1 MIQKV
6 LFVTGNESK
15 YRQAEVAFAGSGIQL
30 EMRDLK
36 LPEIQAFEAETVGH
50 FKADFAGKEL
60 DRALFTLDRSF
71 HIEALKGFPGPYPIY
86 INHWLTAEQILAMIP
101 AGASRN
107 AYWTNVLSCYLPG
120 SDTKTFMSH
129 AKGIIADQSSGDG
142 VYPLNRIFIP
152 EGFHRTLAEISEVE
166 QTNFW
171 ITENWKQ
178 LLEYF
183 KSN

>member
-15 YRQAEVAFAGSGIQL
+15 FRQAETAFAGSGVEL

-50 FKADFAGKEL
+50 FKADFAGREL
-60 DRALFTLDRSF
+60 NRALFTLDRSL
-71 HIEALKGFPGPYPIY
+71 HVEILKGFPGPFSVY
-86 INHWLTAEQILAMIP
+86 INHWLTAEQILLMIP
-101 AGASRN
+101 AETDRS

-120 SDTKTFMSH
+120 SDTKTFIAH
-129 AKGIIADQSSGDG
+129 ARGTITDKPRGDG
-142 VYPLNRIFIP
+142 VYPLNQIFIP
-152 EGFHRTLAEISEVE
+152 EGFHRTLAEISEAE

-178 LLEYF
+178 LVEYF